1 MTEEQRLEPGA
12 AAQLALN
19 TLTAQIQA
27 LIASTS
33 GSTKLQAESLQTLLV
48 SNMQLITEA
57 SNAQV
62 DDYNA
67 ICDELECR
75 DKELQK
81 AQGEAVRLAKELR
94 NLQAGR
100 AEDEKKVRAI
110 MAEHEQVK
118 NQRDN
123 YKRDADET
131 GKLRAEVKRL
141 RNQAENHAKAKAK
154 LDAQVT
160 SLTQDV
166 QRLKS
171 RLAPTAEAVRE
182 CNQLMQFVRNVM
194 IFEGMAVEETIE
206 CNGEQYHIYRR
217 PGNIAKAFNPVGMS
231 DNISREH
238 QYYFRV
244 ETNCGYH
251 YDAAPVEGGGAVY
264 AKPKALPKE
273 IKKHINEL
281 FAAETLYD
289 GSRLTLRDD
298 GLQKRLQ
305 DIEALLMPLDALLK
319 GMDRQLITNRVVT
332 NSTVNRN
339 KSKRKAA

>member
-1 MTEEQRLEPGA
+1 MAEELNPGSAATLAHKTLSSQLEAIIAGA
-12 AAQLALN
+12 
-19 TLTAQIQA
+19 
-27 LIASTS
+27 S
-33 GSTKLQAESLQTLLV
+33 GVTKAQAESLAVLLD
-48 SNMQLITEA
+48 SNMQLIVEA

-62 DDYNA
+62 DETNA
-67 ICDELECR
+67 LIDELEQR
-75 DKELQK
+75 DAELSK
-81 AQGEAVRLAKELR
+81 AQGEAVRLAKDLKS
-94 NLQAGR
+94 LQAGR
-100 AEDEKKVRAI
+100 IEDERKVREI
-110 MAEHEQVK
+110 MATHEQIK

-123 YKRDADET
+123 YKRDADEA

-154 LDAQVT
+154 LEAQVT

-206 CNGEQYHIYRR
+206 HNGEQYHIYRR

-238 QYYFRV
+238 QYYFRI

-273 IKKHINEL
+273 VKKHINEL

-289 GSRLTLRDD
+289 GSRMTLRDD

-305 DIEALLMPLDALLK
+305 DIEALLMPLDALIK

-332 NSTVNRN
+332 NSTVNRS

>member
-1 MTEEQRLEPGA
+1 MAEELNPGSAATLAHKTLSSQLEAIIAGA
-12 AAQLALN
+12 
-19 TLTAQIQA
+19 
-27 LIASTS
+27 S
-33 GSTKLQAESLQTLLV
+33 GVTKAQAESLAVLLD
-48 SNMQLITEA
+48 SNMQLIVEA
-57 SNAQV
+57 SNRQV
-62 DDYNA
+62 DEENGL
-67 ICDELECR
+67 IDELEQR
-75 DKELQK
+75 DAELSK
-81 AQGEAVRLAKELR
+81 AQVEAVRLAKDLKS
-94 NLQAGR
+94 LQAGR
-100 AEDEKKVRAI
+100 LEDERKVREI
-110 MAEHEQVK
+110 MATHEQIK

-123 YKRDADET
+123 YKRDSEEA

-154 LDAQVT
+154 LEAQVT

-166 QRLKS
+166 QRLRS
-171 RLAPTAEAVRE
+171 RLAPTAEAVSE

-206 CNGEQYHIYRR
+206 HNGEQYHIYRR

-238 QYYFRV
+238 QYYFRI

-273 IKKHINEL
+273 VKKHINEL
-281 FAAETLYD
+281 FSAETLYD
-289 GSRLTLRDD
+289 GSRMTLRDD